1 MDFDLVADISMIDL
15 RRYKRVR
22 PVSEYAAD
30 LVKYIIEQIEVRQER
45 KVTKIEVEARKYNGR
60 MLEDGESSDRCDEG
74 YVIVELH

>member
-22 PVSEYAAD
+22 PVSEYAA
-30 LVKYIIEQIEVRQER
+30 IIEQIEVRQER